1 MNGKYFMVTFEW
13 YSLPHYLQQEEAFE
27 SKSKMRRPLP
37 GLPDVL
43 AASTNKDEDKGR
55 DHEQPQQGPQTIYR
69 VVGGR
74 KHVQKSEASMQ
85 TEPSSIK
92 HPVEQHYDWKKA
104 MAHNARVLSSQE
116 KAMDEY
122 LRRQRAAAEQHIVRP
137 GDQVVHLGGNEGML
151 SLQDPYMMSAPRMP
165 LSGMLPSAASSTPA
179 TPTGTRRAHQQHGQM
194 PLAGFGVDV
203 YGNRYKYDNLFQ
215 Y

>member
-1 MNGKYFMVTFEW
+1 MVTFEW

-122 LRRQRAAAEQHIVRP
+122 LRRQRAAAEQELRP
-137 GDQVVHLGGNEGML
+137 
-151 SLQDPYMMSAPRMP
+151 
-165 LSGMLPSAASSTPA
+165 LP
-179 TPTGTRRAHQQHGQM
+179 RRAAAQQLLRRSQGQHRHGQ
-194 PLAGFGVDV
+194 PLGYEQQPPGLPA
-203 YGNRYKYDNLFQ
+203 
-215 Y
+215 